1 MPRNVQRFFLSAVML
16 AGSYTALGQSSPTVA
31 AQPQPADRTFK
42 ILPLPTGEFKVG
54 RVTVH
59 WVDHSRIEP
68 LSPTHEYREL
78 MVDIWYPA
86 EPSNGVAAP
95 YLDVQTF
102 EKALGEAGFRRWFRD
117 ASDAILAGVTTHAV
131 VGAPFAS
138 SAGGRDGR
146 CPVLI
151 FSPGEGMAREVY
163 SAQLEDLASHG
174 YIVAA
179 ISHPYDAMLMVL
191 PDGRIIR
198 YDSRR
203 WPATPTLEG
212 VVSFNQLQWHA
223 DDIRFVLSELIR
235 TSESPKANL
244 PFSRFVDPE
253 RIGAF
258 GHSFGGMAAALA
270 CQSDT
275 RIKACL
281 DEDGEAAMQPF
292 YLDPRGWGMDQAYML
307 LERARPSGPLSDLDV
322 KGIGLDRPRVLEL
335 LARLEADHDTA
346 LRRTGKGSYDVVL
359 TNQSTSH
366 MDFSDLGIL
375 GAQSA
380 PELQAK
386 ESFLRTVEEYTLAFF
401 NENLRGTHEPLI
413 DSLTPGGL
421 VVGIRRFDP
430 APSPYIR

>member
-1 MPRNVQRFFLSAVML
+1 MPHSVQRFFLSAIML
-16 AGSYTALGQSSPTVA
+16 AAPCHVLGQSWPTVA
-31 AQPQPADRTFK
+31 AQSQPPDRLFG
-42 ILPLPTGEFKVG
+42 ILPLPTGPFKVG

-86 EPSNGVAAP
+86 EPSTGVVAP
-95 YLDVQTF
+95 YLDVQAF

-117 ASDAILAGVTTHAV
+117 ASDAIIGGVTTHAV
-131 VGAPFAS
+131 VGAPFAA
-138 SAGGRDGR
+138 SAGGRDQR

-151 FSPGEGMAREVY
+151 FSPGDGMAREVY
-163 SAQLEDLASHG
+163 TAQLEDLASHG

-179 ISHPYDAMLMVL
+179 ISHPYDAMLMLL
-191 PDGRIIR
+191 PDGRSIR
-198 YDSRR
+198 YDSSR

-223 DDIRFVLSELIR
+223 DDIRFVLSELIHI
-235 TSESPKANL
+235 SESPQVHL
-244 PFSRFVDPE
+244 PFDRFVDPE

-270 CQSDT
+270 CQSDA

-307 LERARPSGPLSDLDV
+307 LERARPSGPLSDQDV
-322 KGIGLDRPRVLEL
+322 KGIGLDRPRALEL
-335 LARLEADHDTA
+335 LARLEVDHDTA

-359 TNQSTSH
+359 TNQNTSH

-375 GAQSA
+375 GSQNTAEFQM
-380 PELQAK
+380 K
-386 ESFLRTVEEYTLAFF
+386 ENFLRTVDEYTLAFF
-401 NENLRGTHEPLI
+401 DENLRGVPEPLI
-413 DSLTPGGL
+413 HSLTPRGL
-421 VVGIRRFDP
+421 VVGIRRFEP
-430 APSPYIR
+430 ATSPCVK